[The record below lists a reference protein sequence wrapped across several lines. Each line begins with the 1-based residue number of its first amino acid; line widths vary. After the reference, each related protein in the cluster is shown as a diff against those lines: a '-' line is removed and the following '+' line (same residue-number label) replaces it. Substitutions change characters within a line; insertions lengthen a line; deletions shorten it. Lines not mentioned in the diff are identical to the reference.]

1 MRIFRVV
8 IGTKC
13 CKHCKSQ
20 ALPASKE
27 RGVQDGDVD
36 VHDVVLRARFGGI
49 TQSASAFSAGTASS
63 RGPVLGPDQ
72 AVLRRL
78 TLGGRTV
85 PTPFFCSKVAIEF
98 PQDLGGLRP
107 RHRTTLCSQS
117 VKFRRAPYG
126 PDTQRHSRHRTV
138 LQQPGPRPHII
149 SKLQSQGHV
158 YFSLLQ
164 STTIYRT
171 GTVLTQCYS
180 GSLSSDTS
188 LMGKGWVSNAF
199 GPTNVF
205 PDAW

>member
-1 MRIFRVV
+1 MEMWMF
-8 IGTKC
+8 TMWC
-13 CKHCKSQ
+13 Y
-20 ALPASKE
+20 E
-27 RGVQDGDVD
+27 RGLAGSPRVPLRFQLA
-36 VHDVVLRARFGGI
+36 LRAPEGRCSDLTRPFFADSHWEAEPY
-49 TQSASAFSAGTASS
+49 Q
-63 RGPVLGPDQ
+63 
-72 AVLRRL
+72 RL
-78 TLGGRTV
+78 
-85 PTPFFCSKVAIEF
+85 FFCSKVAIEF